1 MADFSVSDVASRVN
15 APQQISIGDM
25 LNIARGAQAYK
36 QAEQINPLLVQEQ
49 RAILQQQEIA
59 AQKASRVLEPDVART
74 TAESKKS
81 VLSAEQAGV
90 DLKQHYSNVGRGLF
104 GGFITDPDFVNGNS
118 EVMIKKIEGAKDYAK
133 NVLGL
138 PDDVLSNADRIVD
151 MAKKDPKQAYQYI
164 KNGVLQSG
172 QNAAQTAMV
181 TPRLEVINGVPQQ
194 ITPASGEVT
203 PLQTKVL
210 YQKPVTDTTGRV
222 SIENR
227 GPSGEYLGAS
237 EYPTKP
243 MAQPG
248 QPNQPSEFTNI
259 PPGETK
265 ESLAVITGQ
274 RNAINAAA
282 RQVPVQQFNANQI
295 IKLAD
300 ITDTGVG
307 AETLRNLGG
316 GYAALPWTNNNATN
330 YDKLGHYIA
339 ANSISLAQQ
348 AGLSTDAGRSLQE
361 QASGSTRFTKD
372 SLKSVARTN
381 RALASGVDLLNRGIE
396 NSIQSTGNPFA
407 ARDFQNK
414 WSQTVDV
421 NALRLYDGLKN
432 NDQQV
437 IRDVVKELGGI
448 KSKEY
453 KTLLQRMD
461 RMKQLIQGQQ

>member
-15 APQQISIGDM
+15 PPQQISIGDM

-36 QAEQINPLLVQEQ
+36 QAEQINPLLLQEQ

-59 AQKASRVLEPDVART
+59 AQKASRVLEPDVAAKI
-74 TAESKKS
+74 AESKKS

-133 NVLGL
+133 NVLGV
-138 PDDVLSNADRIVD
+138 PDDVLSNADRIVE
-151 MAKKDPKQAYQYI
+151 MAKSNPKQAYQYI

-203 PLQTKVL
+203 PLQTQVP
-210 YQKPVTDTTGRV
+210 YQQTVTDLTGRT
-222 SIENR
+222 SIQNR
-227 GPSGEYLGAS
+227 SPRGEYIGTS

-248 QPNQPSEFTNI
+248 QPGQQSEFLNI
-259 PPGETK
+259 PVGETK

-274 RNAINAAA
+274 RNEINKAA
-282 RQVPVQQFNANQI
+282 RQVPIQQFNANQI

-361 QASGSTRFTKD
+361 QASGSTRFTKE

-407 ARDFQNK
+407 ARDFQNQ

-461 RMKQLIQGQQ
+461 RMKQLIQGQR

>member
-36 QAEQINPLLVQEQ
+36 QAEQVNPLLVQEQ
-49 RAILQQQEIA
+49 RAILQQQEVA
-59 AQKASRVLEPDVART
+59 AQKASRILEPDIAAKI
-74 TAESKKS
+74 AESQKL

-90 DLKQHYSNVGRGLF
+90 DLKQHYSNVGRSLY

-118 EVMIKKIEGAKDYAK
+118 EVMVKKIEGAKDYAK

-138 PDDVLSNADRIVD
+138 PDDVLKNADPIIE
-151 MAKKDPKQAYQYI
+151 MAKSNPKQAYQYI

-172 QNAAQTAMV
+172 QNAAQTTMV

-203 PLQTKVL
+203 PLQTQVP
-210 YQKPVTDTTGRV
+210 YQQPVTDVTGRT
-222 SIENR
+222 SIQQR
-227 GPSGEYLGAS
+227 GSRGEYIGTAP
-237 EYPTKP
+237 YPTTP
-243 MAQPG
+243 AAQPG
-248 QPNQPSEFTNI
+248 QPGQQSEFLNI
-259 PPGETK
+259 PVGETK
-265 ESLAVITGQ
+265 ESLAVITNQ
-274 RNAINAAA
+274 RNAVNAAA

-307 AETLRNLGG
+307 AQTLRNLGG

-361 QASGSTRFTKD
+361 QASGSTRFTKE

-407 ARDFQNK
+407 ARDFQNQ

-461 RMKQLIQGQQ
+461 RMKQLIQGQR

>member
-15 APQQISIGDM
+15 PPQQISIGDM

-36 QAEQINPLLVQEQ
+36 QANEINPLLIEE
-49 RAILQQQEIA
+49 A
-59 AQKASRVLEPDVART
+59 KASLSSAQTGAEKAKRSLEPEIART
-74 TAESKKS
+74 TAESQKS
-81 VLSAEQAGV
+81 VMSAQQAGV

-104 GGFITDPDFVNGNS
+104 GGFVTDPDFINGDKES
-118 EVMIKKIEGAKDYAK
+118 MVKKIEGAKDYAK

-138 PDDVLSNADRIVD
+138 PDDVLSNADHIVE

-164 KNGVLQSG
+164 KNGILQSG
-172 QNAAQTAMV
+172 QNAAQTTMV
-181 TPRLEVINGVPQQ
+181 TPRLETINGVPQQ

-203 PLQTKVL
+203 PLQTQVP
-210 YQKPVTDTTGRV
+210 YQQPVTDVTGRT
-222 SIENR
+222 SIQQR
-227 GPSGEYLGAS
+227 GGRGEYLGNAP
-237 EYPTKP
+237 YPT
-243 MAQPG
+243 ATTG
-248 QPNQPSEFTNI
+248 QPSEFTNI
-259 PPGETK
+259 PSGETK

-282 RQVPVQQFNANQI
+282 RQVPIQQFNANQI

-300 ITDTGVG
+300 VTDTGVG

-316 GYAALPWTNNNATN
+316 GYAALPWTSNNATN

-407 ARDFQNK
+407 ARNFQNQ

>member
-1 MADFSVSDVASRVN
+1 MADFNVSDVASRIN
-15 APQQISIGDM
+15 PPQQVSIGDM

-36 QAEQINPLLVQEQ
+36 QANEINPLLIEE
-49 RAILQQQEIA
+49 AKATLSS
-59 AQKASRVLEPDVART
+59 AQTGAEKAKRSLEPEIART
-74 TAESKKS
+74 TAESQKS
-81 VLSAEQAGV
+81 VLGAQQFGV
-90 DLKQHYSNVGRGLF
+90 DLKKHYADTARNIYGSHL
-104 GGFITDPDFVNGNS
+104 TDPDFINGNS
-118 EVMIKKIEGAKDYAK
+118 ESMTRKLE
-133 NVLGL
+133 
-138 PDDVLSNADRIVD
+138 ADQKYLEEIGIPTHD
-151 MAKKDPKQAYQYI
+151 SKMHDQLIDLAKKDPKQAFQMI
-164 KNGVLQSG
+164 KAGVFASG
-172 QNAAQTAMV
+172 QNPAQTTMV
-181 TPRLEVINGVPQQ
+181 TPRLETINGVPQQ
-194 ITPASGEVT
+194 VTPAGGEVT
-203 PLQTKVL
+203 PLQTQVP
-210 YQKPVTDTTGRV
+210 YQQPVTDVTGRT
-222 SIENR
+222 SIQQR
-227 GPSGEYLGAS
+227 GSRGEYIGIAP
-237 EYPTKP
+237 YPTAP
-243 MAQPG
+243 AAQPG
-248 QPNQPSEFTNI
+248 QPGQQSEFLNI
-259 PPGETK
+259 PLGETK

-316 GYAALPWTNNNATN
+316 GYAALPWTNNNSTN
-330 YDKLGHYIA
+330 FDKLGHYIA

-361 QASGSTRFTKD
+361 QASGSTRFTKE

-381 RALASGVDLLNRGIE
+381 RALASGVDLLNQGIE

-407 ARDFQNK
+407 ARNFQNQ

-432 NDQQV
+432 NDQQAV
-437 IRDVVKELGGI
+437 RDVVKELGGI

-453 KTLLQRMD
+453 KTVLQRMD

>member
-1 MADFSVSDVASRVN
+1 MADFNVSDVASRIN
-15 APQQISIGDM
+15 PPQQISIGDM

-36 QAEQINPLLVQEQ
+36 QAEQVNPLLI
-49 RAILQQQEIA
+49 RQQQAETNLAEQVMNPKIEQ
-59 AQKASRVLEPDVART
+59 QKYIT
-74 TAESKKS
+74 
-81 VLSAEQAGV
+81 EQAGIATKKSKFEFTQENAKVIQDEINALANDPRIMNAENTLEGRQNAVSALLEAKKRALKKGV
-90 DLKQHYSNVGRGLF
+90 DEHSLEIITAPTFTMAG
-104 GGFITDPDFVNGNS
+104 TDPTKIHQELLNS
-118 EVMIKKIEGAKDYAK
+118 MRAGTGA
-133 NVLGL
+133 VG
-138 PDDVLSNADRIVD
+138 
-151 MAKKDPKQAYQYI
+151 QANI
-164 KNGVLQSG
+164 NNPS
-172 QNAAQTAMV
+172 
-181 TPRLEVINGVPQQ
+181 LEIINGVPQL
-194 ITPASGEVT
+194 VT
-203 PLQTKVL
+203 KGTGNVQPLNINVP
-210 YQKPVTDTTGRV
+210 YQQPVTDVTGRT
-222 SIENR
+222 SIQQR
-227 GPSGEYLGAS
+227 GGRGEYIGTAP
-237 EYPTKP
+237 YPTTP
-243 MAQPG
+243 AAQLGQPG
-248 QPNQPSEFTNI
+248 QQSEFLNI

-274 RNAINAAA
+274 RNAVNAAA

-361 QASGSTRFTKD
+361 QASGSTRFTKE

-407 ARDFQNK
+407 ARDFQNQ

-461 RMKQLIQGQQ
+461 RMKQLIQGQR